1 MPAKDFTN
9 QLIVAINGQPLPA
22 DIAVLLVH
30 GVVDDSRVLPDL
42 FELRFRDSGN
52 AVLDKAGITIGKPVT
67 LSVASNESSS
77 PVPLLA
83 AEVTA
88 LEKEFDGTGTF
99 TVVRGLDKS
108 HRLTR
113 GRRVA
118 SYVNMTVSD
127 VVRKVAQ
134 RAGLAVGKIDPTTT
148 QYKQISQGN
157 LTDWAF
163 LTKLAT
169 DAGAGI
175 AIVNGKLEFRT
186 PKSADSAPATTTSA
200 ADDAMVLELGRNVL
214 RMRAV
219 VTSAEQVPS
228 VQVRGWDPTAKRA
241 VSGTAPAKT
250 VSAEIG
256 VKPTELAAKFSAPP
270 LVATDSPYTV
280 QSEVNDAAKALAEQV
295 AGGFAELEVVMRGN
309 PNVRAGTAV
318 TLAGAGAPFE
328 GKYTVTASRHVFD
341 PETGYTTRVM
351 VSGGQDR
358 TLLGLTGSH
367 LGGAAGGGAGVVI
380 GVVSDCRDPE
390 KQGRVRLKFPWLDDS
405 YASDWARTVQPGAGG
420 KGKGRGAVI
429 VPEVD
434 DEVLVAFEQGSF
446 QRPYVLGGLYNGVD
460 TLPKGDVELVN
471 SSAGSID
478 RRAFV
483 SRTGHALEML
493 ESASGM
499 QGIKIR
505 TGDGKLFLDLDQKKT
520 MITVHSDGT
529 VTIEAKQ
536 GVTVDAG
543 TGSLKLIGQDVA
555 ITAKAGVKMD
565 GGAGEVK
572 VSSSSKVSVEGAMV
586 SVNGS
591 ASTEVKG
598 GAMCNI
604 QAAMVKIN

>member
-9 QLIVAINGQPLPA
+9 QLIVTVGGTPLPA
-22 DIAVLLVH
+22 DVAGLLVQ

-52 AVLDKAGITIGKPVT
+52 AVLAKARIEIGKPVT
-67 LSVASNESSS
+67 LSVASNESNT
-77 PVPLLA
+77 PVPMLA
-83 AEVTA
+83 GEVTA

-118 SYVNMTVSD
+118 SYLQMTVSD
-127 VVRKVAQ
+127 VVRKVA
-134 RAGLAVGKIDPTTT
+134 RTAGLDVGQIDQTTAVH
-148 QYKQISQGN
+148 KQISQGN

-163 LTKLAT
+163 LKQLAA
-169 DAGAGI
+169 DVGAGI
-175 AIVNGKLEFRT
+175 AIVDGKLEFRR
-186 PKSADSAPATTTSA
+186 PKSSAAAPSTTTSA
-200 ADDAMVLELGRNVL
+200 TDDAMVLELGRNVL

-219 VTSAEQVPS
+219 VTSAEQVS
-228 VQVRGWDPTAKRA
+228 TVQVRGWDPTAKRP
-241 VSGTAPAKT
+241 VIGTAPAKT

-256 VKPTELAAKFSAPP
+256 TKPDKLAAAFNAQP
-270 LVATDSPYTV
+270 LVATDSPYTT
-280 QSEVNDAAKALAEQV
+280 QGEVNDAAKALGEQV

-328 GKYTVTASRHVFD
+328 GKYTVSASRHVFD
-341 PETGYTTRVM
+341 PEIGYTTWVT
-351 VSGGQDR
+351 VSGAQDR

-367 LGGAAGGGAGVVI
+367 LGGGGAAGGAGVVI
-380 GVVSDCRDPE
+380 GQVSDNRDPE
-390 KQGRVRLKFPWLDDS
+390 KLGRVRLTFPWLNDDFV
-405 YASDWARTVQPGAGG
+405 SDWARTVQPGAG
-420 KGKGRGAVI
+420 KNRGAVI
-429 VPEVD
+429 VPEVG

-446 QRPYVLGGLYNGVD
+446 QRPYVLGGLHNGVD
-460 TLPKGDVELVN
+460 TLPKGDVELVDA
-471 SSAGSID
+471 SSGAID

-493 ESASGM
+493 EAASGA

-505 TGDGKLFLDLDQKKT
+505 TGDGKLFLDLDQKQTK
-520 MITVHSDGT
+520 ITVHSDGT
-529 VTIEAKQ
+529 VTVEAKK

-543 TGSLKLIGQDVA
+543 TGSLRLVGQDVA
-555 ITAKAGVKMD
+555 IEAKTGVKVD

-572 VSSSSKVSVEGAMV
+572 VNSSTAVSVQGATV
-586 SVNGS
+586 SLNGS

-598 GAMCNI
+598 GATCSI
-604 QAAMVKIN
+604 QAAIVRIN